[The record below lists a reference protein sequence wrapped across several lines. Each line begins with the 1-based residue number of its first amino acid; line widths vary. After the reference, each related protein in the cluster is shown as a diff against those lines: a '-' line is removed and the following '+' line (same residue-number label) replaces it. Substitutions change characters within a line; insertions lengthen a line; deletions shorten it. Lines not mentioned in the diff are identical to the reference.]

1 MRWPVLTGEANESTA
16 IQGGRSLNKKTVR
29 DINVAGKRVLVR
41 VDFNVPLDKQT
52 GEITDDTRIKAALP
66 TIKYLIEHK
75 AKVILCS
82 HLGRPKGETPELTL
96 KPVAQRL
103 GKLLDQPVLIA
114 GDCIGPRAEGVVAAL
129 KDGEVVLL
137 ENLRFHE
144 EEEKNDP
151 GFAKSLASL
160 ADLYVND
167 AFGTAHRAHA
177 STAGVT
183 RYLPA
188 VAGFLMEKELEY
200 LGKALAEPRRPF
212 AMIVGGAKV
221 SDKITMLEN
230 ILPKV
235 DALVIGGG
243 MANTFLKAQGY
254 DVGKSKVE
262 NEQLDF
268 ARGLVAKAKEKGV
281 HFLLPTDAVAAER
294 FEAESPNQTVPVDK
308 VPKDWQMLDIGPQT
322 VMRFGEEIKKA
333 HTVVWNGPLGVFE
346 FPAFARG
353 TQAIASLLARLD
365 ATTIIGG
372 GDTAAA
378 VERQGLADKMTHVS
392 TGGGASLEFLEGKTL
407 PGVAALLDK

>member
-1 MRWPVLTGEANESTA
+1 
-16 IQGGRSLNKKTVR
+16 LNKKTVR
-29 DINVAGKRVLVR
+29 DIDVIGKKVLVR
-41 VDFNVPLDKQT
+41 VDFNVPQDKKT
-52 GEITDDTRIKAALP
+52 SEITDDTRIRAALP
-66 TIKYLIEHK
+66 TIKYLLDHK

-82 HLGRPKGETPELTL
+82 HLGRPKGVTPELTL

-103 GKLLDQPVLIA
+103 GKLLGQPVQIA
-114 GDCIGPRAEGVVAAL
+114 GDCVGPRAEGATLAL
-129 KDGEVVLL
+129 KDGEVLLL
-137 ENLRFHE
+137 ENLRFHD

-151 GFAKSLASL
+151 AFAKSLASL
-160 ADLYVND
+160 GEVYVND

-183 RYLPA
+183 KYLPA

-200 LGKALAEPRRPF
+200 LGKALAEPKRPF

-268 ARGLVAKAKEKGV
+268 ARGLVARAKEKGV
-281 HFLLPTDAVAAER
+281 HLLLPIDAVAAER
-294 FEAESPNQTVPVDK
+294 FEAASPNQTVSVDK
-308 VPKDWQMLDIGPQT
+308 VPKDWQMLDIGPET
-322 VMRFGEEIKKA
+322 VKRFSEEIKKA

-378 VERQGLADKMTHVS
+378 VEQQGLAGKMTHVS

-407 PGVAALLDK
+407 PGVAALMDR

>member
-1 MRWPVLTGEANESTA
+1 M
-16 IQGGRSLNKKTVR
+16 NKKTVR

-41 VDFNVPLDKQT
+41 VDFNVPQDKKT
-52 GEITDDTRIKAALP
+52 GEITDDTRIKAALS
-66 TIKYLIEHK
+66 TIRYLIDVK

-82 HLGRPKGETPELTL
+82 HLGRPKGVTPELSL
-96 KPVAQRL
+96 KPVAVRLAKLL
-103 GKLLDQPVLIA
+103 GKPVQTA
-114 GDCIGPRAEGVVAAL
+114 DDCVGPKAEAAAAAL
-129 KDGEVVLL
+129 KDGEVLLL
-137 ENLRFHE
+137 ENLRFHD

-151 GFAKSLASL
+151 AFAKSLASL
-160 ADLYVND
+160 AEVYVND

-183 RYLPA
+183 KYLPA

-200 LGKALAEPRRPF
+200 LGKALTNPQRPF
-212 AMIVGGAKV
+212 TMIVGGAKV

-262 NEQLDF
+262 DEQLDF
-268 ARGLVAKAKEKGV
+268 ARGLVAKAKAKGV
-281 HFLLPTDAVAAER
+281 HFLLPTDAVAAEK
-294 FEAESPNQTVPVDK
+294 FDAASPSQTVAVDK
-308 VPKDWQMLDIGPQT
+308 IPKDWQMLDIGPET
-322 VMRFGEEIKKA
+322 VKRFSEEIKKSR
-333 HTVVWNGPLGVFE
+333 TVVWNGPLGVFE
-346 FPAFARG
+346 FPAFAKG
-353 TQAIASLLARLD
+353 TQAIAALLSTLN

-378 VERQGLADKMTHVS
+378 VEQQGLAGKMTHVS

>member
-1 MRWPVLTGEANESTA
+1 
-16 IQGGRSLNKKTVR
+16 
-29 DINVAGKRVLVR
+29 
-41 VDFNVPLDKQT
+41 VDFNVPQDKQT

-66 TIKYLIEHK
+66 TIKYLVEHK

-82 HLGRPKGETPELTL
+82 HLGRPKGVTPELTL

-103 GKLLDQPVLIA
+103 GKLLGQPVQIA
-114 GDCIGPRAEGVVAAL
+114 GDCVGPRAEGLVAVL
-129 KDGEVVLL
+129 NDGEVLLL

-151 GFAKSLASL
+151 AFAKSLASL
-160 ADLYVND
+160 GEVYVND

-183 RYLPA
+183 KYLPA

-200 LGKALAEPRRPF
+200 LGKALAEPKRPF

-281 HFLLPTDAVAAER
+281 HLLLPIDAVVAER
-294 FEAESPNQTVPVDK
+294 FEAASPNQTVPVDK

-322 VMRFGEEIKKA
+322 VMRFSEEIKKA

-353 TQAIASLLARLD
+353 TQAIAALLAKLD

-378 VERQGLADKMTHVS
+378 VEQQGLAGKMTHVS

-407 PGVAALLDK
+407 PGVAALMDR

>member
-1 MRWPVLTGEANESTA
+1 M
-16 IQGGRSLNKKTVR
+16 NKKTVR
-29 DINVAGKRVLVR
+29 DVDVTGKRVLVR
-41 VDFNVPLDKQT
+41 VDFNVPQDKKT
-52 GEITDDTRIKAALP
+52 GEITDDTRIRAALP
-66 TIKYLIEHK
+66 TIRYLIEHK

-82 HLGRPKGETPELTL
+82 HLGRPKGVTPELSL

-103 GKLLDQPVLIA
+103 SKLLGQPVQIA
-114 GDCIGPRAEGVVAAL
+114 GDCVGPRAEGLAAAL
-129 KDGEVVLL
+129 QEGEVLLL

-151 GFAKSLASL
+151 GFAKALASL
-160 ADLYVND
+160 ADVYVND

-177 STAGVT
+177 STAGVAK
-183 RYLPA
+183 YLPA

-200 LGKALAEPRRPF
+200 LGRALADPKRPF
-212 AMIVGGAKV
+212 AMVVGGAKV

-235 DALVIGGG
+235 DALLIGGG

-262 NEQLDF
+262 NEHLEF
-268 ARGLVAKAKEKGV
+268 AARLTAQAKEKGIDL
-281 HFLLPTDAVAAER
+281 LLPVDAVVAEK
-294 FEAESPNQTVPVDK
+294 FEAESPNKTVNVDE
-308 VPKDWQMLDIGPQT
+308 VPKDWQILDIGPRT
-322 VMRFGEEIKKA
+322 VKQFSEELQKCR
-333 HTVVWNGPLGVFE
+333 TVVWNGPVGVFE

-353 TQAIASLLARLD
+353 TQAIASVLARID

-407 PGVAALLDK
+407 PGVAALLDR

>member
-1 MRWPVLTGEANESTA
+1 
-16 IQGGRSLNKKTVR
+16 LNKKTVR
-29 DINVAGKRVLVR
+29 DIDVAGKKVLVR
-41 VDFNVPLDKQT
+41 VDFNVPQDKQT

-66 TIKYLIEHK
+66 TIKYLMEHK
-75 AKVILCS
+75 ARVILCS
-82 HLGRPKGETPELTL
+82 HLGRPKGVTPELTL

-103 GKLLDQPVLIA
+103 GKLLGQPVQIA
-114 GDCIGPRAEGVVAAL
+114 GDCVGPRAEGAAAVL
-129 KDGEVVLL
+129 KDGEVLLL

-151 GFAKSLASL
+151 AFAKSLASL
-160 ADLYVND
+160 AEVYVND

-177 STAGVT
+177 STAGVAK
-183 RYLPA
+183 YLPA
-188 VAGFLMEKELEY
+188 VAGLLMEKELEY
-200 LGKALAEPRRPF
+200 LGKALAEPKRPF
-212 AMIVGGAKV
+212 TMIVGGAKV

-268 ARGLVAKAKEKGV
+268 ARGLIAKAKEKGV
-281 HFLLPTDAVAAER
+281 HLLLPIDAVAAEK
-294 FEAESPNQTVPVDK
+294 FEAGSPNQTVPVDK
-308 VPKDWQMLDIGPQT
+308 VPKDWQLLDIGPQT
-322 VMRFGEEIKKA
+322 VKRFGEEIKKA

-353 TQAIASLLARLD
+353 TQAIASFLAKLD

-378 VERQGLADKMTHVS
+378 VERQGLAGKMTHVS

-407 PGVAALLDK
+407 PGVAALLDR

>member
-1 MRWPVLTGEANESTA
+1 M
-16 IQGGRSLNKKTVR
+16 NKKTVR
-29 DINVAGKRVLVR
+29 DIDVAGKKVLVR
-41 VDFNVPLDKQT
+41 VDFNVPLDKKT

-66 TIKYLIEHK
+66 TIKYLVEHK
-75 AKVILCS
+75 AKVVLCS
-82 HLGRPKGETPELTL
+82 HLGRPKGVTPELTL

-103 GKLLDQPVLIA
+103 AKLLGQPVQIA
-114 GDCIGPRAEGVVAAL
+114 GDCVGPRAEGATLAL
-129 KDGEVVLL
+129 TDGEVLLL
-137 ENLRFHE
+137 ENLRFHD

-151 GFAKSLASL
+151 AFAKSLASL
-160 ADLYVND
+160 AEVYVND

-183 RYLPA
+183 KYLPA

-200 LGKALAEPRRPF
+200 LGKALADPKRPF
-212 AMIVGGAKV
+212 IMIVGGAKV

-268 ARGLVAKAKEKGV
+268 ARGLVAKAKERGV
-281 HFLLPTDAVAAER
+281 HLLLPIDAVAAER
-294 FEAESPNQTVPVDK
+294 FEAASPNQTVPVDK

-322 VMRFGEEIKKA
+322 VMRFSEEIKKA

-378 VERQGLADKMTHVS
+378 VEQQGLAGKMTHVS
-392 TGGGASLEFLEGKTL
+392 TGGGAALEFLEGKTL
-407 PGVAALLDK
+407 PGVAALMDR

>member
-1 MRWPVLTGEANESTA
+1 M
-16 IQGGRSLNKKTVR
+16 NKKTVR
-29 DINVAGKRVLVR
+29 DIDVAGKKVLVR
-41 VDFNVPLDKQT
+41 VDFNVPQEKQT

-66 TIKYLIEHK
+66 TIKYLMEHK
-75 AKVILCS
+75 ARVILCS
-82 HLGRPKGETPELTL
+82 HLGRPKGVTPELTL

-103 GKLLDQPVLIA
+103 AKLLGQPVQIA
-114 GDCIGPRAEGVVAAL
+114 GDCVGPRAEGATLAL
-129 KDGEVVLL
+129 KDGEVLLL
-137 ENLRFHE
+137 ENLRFHD

-151 GFAKSLASL
+151 AFAKSLASL
-160 ADLYVND
+160 GEVYVND

-183 RYLPA
+183 KYLPA

-200 LGKALAEPRRPF
+200 LGKALAEPKRPF

-281 HFLLPTDAVAAER
+281 HLLLPIDAVVAER
-294 FEAESPNQTVPVDK
+294 FEAASPNQTVPVDK

-322 VMRFGEEIKKA
+322 VMRFSEEIKKA

-353 TQAIASLLARLD
+353 TQAIAALLAKLD

-378 VERQGLADKMTHVS
+378 VEQQGLAGKMTHVS
-392 TGGGASLEFLEGKTL
+392 TGGGASMEFLEGKTL
-407 PGVAALLDK
+407 PGVAALMDR

>member
-1 MRWPVLTGEANESTA
+1 
-16 IQGGRSLNKKTVR
+16 LNKKTVR
-29 DINVAGKRVLVR
+29 DVDVAGKRVLVR
-41 VDFNVPLDKQT
+41 VDFNVPQDKKT

-66 TIKYLIEHK
+66 TIKYLMEHK
-75 AKVILCS
+75 ARVILCS
-82 HLGRPKGETPELTL
+82 HLGRPKGVTPELSL

-103 GKLLDQPVLIA
+103 GKLLGQPVQIA
-114 GDCIGPRAEGVVAAL
+114 GDCIGPRAEGAAALL
-129 KDGEVVLL
+129 KDGEVLLL
-137 ENLRFHE
+137 ENLRFYE
-144 EEEKNDP
+144 EEEKNDAA
-151 GFAKSLASL
+151 FAKALASL
-160 ADLYVND
+160 AEIYVND

-183 RYLPA
+183 KYLPA
-188 VAGFLMEKELEY
+188 VAGLLMEKELEY
-200 LGKALAEPRRPF
+200 LGKALAEPKRPF
-212 AMIVGGAKV
+212 TMIVGGAKV

-254 DVGKSKVE
+254 DVGMSKVE

-281 HFLLPTDAVAAER
+281 NLLLPIDAVAAEK
-294 FEAESPNQTVPVDK
+294 FEAGSPNQTVPVDK
-308 VPKDWQMLDIGPQT
+308 VPKDWQLLDIGPQT
-322 VMRFGEEIKKA
+322 VKRFSEEIKKA
-333 HTVVWNGPLGVFE
+333 HTIVWNGPLGVFE

-353 TQAIASLLARLD
+353 TQAIASLLAKLD

-378 VERQGLADKMTHVS
+378 VEQQGLAGKMTHVS

>member
-1 MRWPVLTGEANESTA
+1 
-16 IQGGRSLNKKTVR
+16 LNKKTVR
-29 DINVAGKRVLVR
+29 DVNVAGKRVLVR
-41 VDFNVPLDKQT
+41 VDFNVPQDKKT
-52 GEITDDTRIKAALP
+52 GAITDDTRIKAALP
-66 TIKYLIEHK
+66 TIKHLIGQK
-75 AKVILCS
+75 ARVILCS
-82 HLGRPKGETPELTL
+82 HLGRPKGVTPGLSL
-96 KPVAQRL
+96 KPVAERL
-103 GKLLDQPVLIA
+103 AKLLGQPVQA
-114 GDCIGPRAEGVVAAL
+114 AEDCVGPNVEAAARAL
-129 KDGEVVLL
+129 KDGEVLLL
-137 ENLRFHE
+137 ENLRFHD

-151 GFAKSLASL
+151 AFAKSLASL
-160 ADLYVND
+160 AEAYVND

-183 RYLPA
+183 KYLPA

-200 LGKALAEPRRPF
+200 LDKALTNPQRPF
-212 AMIVGGAKV
+212 TMIVGGAKV

-262 NEQLDF
+262 DEQLDF
-268 ARGLVAKAKEKGV
+268 ARGLVAKAKAKAKGV
-281 HFLLPTDAVAAER
+281 HFLLPTDAVAAEK
-294 FEAESPNQTVPVDK
+294 FDAASPSQTVQVDK
-308 VPKDWQMLDIGPQT
+308 VPKDWQLLDIGPET
-322 VMRFGEEIKKA
+322 VKRFSEEIKKSR
-333 HTVVWNGPLGVFE
+333 TVVWNGPLGVFE
-346 FPAFARG
+346 FPAFAKG
-353 TQAIASLLARLD
+353 TQAIAALLATLN

-378 VERQGLADKMTHVS
+378 VEQQGLAGKMTHVS

>member
-1 MRWPVLTGEANESTA
+1 
-16 IQGGRSLNKKTVR
+16 LNKKTVR
-29 DINVAGKRVLVR
+29 DIDVTGKKVLVR
-41 VDFNVPLDKQT
+41 VDFNVPLDKKT
-52 GEITDDTRIKAALP
+52 SEITDDTRIKAALP

-82 HLGRPKGETPELTL
+82 HLGRPKGVTPELTL

-103 GKLLDQPVLIA
+103 GKLLGQTVQIA
-114 GDCIGPRAEGVVAAL
+114 GDCIGPRAEGVAAAL
-129 KDGEVVLL
+129 KDGEVLLL

-160 ADLYVND
+160 AEIYVND

-177 STAGVT
+177 STAGVAK
-183 RYLPA
+183 YLPA

-200 LGKALAEPRRPF
+200 LGRALAEPKRPF
-212 AMIVGGAKV
+212 TMIVGGAKV

-262 NEQLDF
+262 DDQLDF
-268 ARGLVAKAKEKGV
+268 ARGLVAKAKDKGV
-281 HFLLPTDAVAAER
+281 HLLLPVDAVAAEK
-294 FEAESPNQTVPVDK
+294 FDAASPSETVPVEN
-308 VPKDWQMLDIGPQT
+308 VPKDWQMLDIGPRT
-322 VMRFGEEIKKA
+322 VKQFNEEIQKSR
-333 HTVVWNGPLGVFE
+333 TVVWNGPLGVFE

-353 TQAIASLLARLD
+353 TQAVASILAKLD

-378 VERQGLADKMTHVS
+378 VEQQGLSGKMTHVS

-407 PGVAALLDK
+407 PGVAALLDR

>member
-1 MRWPVLTGEANESTA
+1 
-16 IQGGRSLNKKTVR
+16 LNKKTVR
-29 DINVAGKRVLVR
+29 DVDVAGKKVLVR
-41 VDFNVPLDKQT
+41 VDFNVPLDKKT

-82 HLGRPKGETPELTL
+82 HLGRPKGVTPELTL

-103 GKLLDQPVLIA
+103 GKLLGEPVQIA
-114 GDCIGPRAEGVVAAL
+114 GDCIGPRAEGVAAGL
-129 KDGEVVLL
+129 KDGEVMLL

-151 GFAKSLASL
+151 AFAKSLASM
-160 ADLYVND
+160 AEVYVND

-177 STAGVT
+177 STAGVAK
-183 RYLPA
+183 YLPA

-200 LGKALAEPRRPF
+200 LGKALVGPKRPF

-235 DALVIGGG
+235 DSLVIGGG
-243 MANTFLKAQGY
+243 MANTFLKAQGF

-262 NEQLDF
+262 DEQLDF
-268 ARGLVAKAKEKGV
+268 ARGLIAKAKEKGV
-281 HFLLPTDAVAAER
+281 HLLLPIDAVAAEK
-294 FEAESPNQTVPVDK
+294 FDAGSPSQTVPVDK
-308 VPKDWQMLDIGPQT
+308 VPKDWQILDIGPQT
-322 VMRFGEEIKKA
+322 VSRFSEEIKKA
-333 HTVVWNGPLGVFE
+333 HTVVWNGPVGVFE
-346 FPAFARG
+346 FAAFARG
-353 TQAIASLLARLD
+353 TQAMASILAKLD

>member
-1 MRWPVLTGEANESTA
+1 
-16 IQGGRSLNKKTVR
+16 LNKKTVR
-29 DINVAGKRVLVR
+29 DIDVAGKKVLVR
-41 VDFNVPLDKQT
+41 VDFNVPLDKKT

-66 TIKYLIEHK
+66 TIKYLVEHK
-75 AKVILCS
+75 AKVVLCS
-82 HLGRPKGETPELTL
+82 HLGRPKGVTPELTL

-103 GKLLDQPVLIA
+103 GKLLGQPVQIA
-114 GDCIGPRAEGVVAAL
+114 GDCVGPRAEGATLAL
-129 KDGEVVLL
+129 TDGEVLLL
-137 ENLRFHE
+137 ENLRFHD

-151 GFAKSLASL
+151 AFAKSLASL
-160 ADLYVND
+160 AEVYVND

-183 RYLPA
+183 KYLPA

-200 LGKALAEPRRPF
+200 LGKALADPKRPF
-212 AMIVGGAKV
+212 IMIVGGAKV

-268 ARGLVAKAKEKGV
+268 ARGLVAKAKERGV
-281 HFLLPTDAVAAER
+281 HLLLPIDAVAAER
-294 FEAESPNQTVPVDK
+294 FEAASPNQTVPVDR

-322 VMRFGEEIKKA
+322 VMRFSEEIKKA

-378 VERQGLADKMTHVS
+378 VEQQGLAGKMTHVS
-392 TGGGASLEFLEGKTL
+392 TGGGAALEFLEGKTL
-407 PGVAALLDK
+407 PGVAALMDR